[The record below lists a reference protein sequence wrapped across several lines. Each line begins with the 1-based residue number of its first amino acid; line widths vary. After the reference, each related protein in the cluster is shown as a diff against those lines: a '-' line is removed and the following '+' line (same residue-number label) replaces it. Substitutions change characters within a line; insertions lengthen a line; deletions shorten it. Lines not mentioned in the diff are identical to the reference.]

1 MVQRVSTVAFEG
13 IEARAV
19 DVQVQVA
26 PGLPAFAIVGLPDK
40 AVSEARERVRSA
52 LIASGPA
59 RRITVN
65 LAPADLPKEGSHYDL
80 PIALG
85 LIAAIGAI
93 PSDALSGFTVLG
105 ELGLDGSIAPVAGV
119 LPAAIGANSRD
130 EGLICPAACGSEAA
144 WASPDIQIIA
154 AKSLI
159 QIANHFKGTQ
169 VLSRPQPKVH
179 EREETLPDLRDIK
192 GQESAKRALEIAA
205 AGGHH
210 LLMIGSPG
218 AGKSMLA
225 ARLPSILPPLSPS
238 ELLEV
243 SMIAREE
250 TLPDLRDIKGQESAK
265 RALEIAAAGGHHLL
279 MIGSPGAGKSMLAAR
294 LPSILPPLS
303 PSELLEVSMIASVA
317 GEIRD
322 GALTARRPFRS
333 PHHSA
338 SMAALTGGGMRA
350 KPGEIS
356 LAHQGV
362 LFLDELPEF
371 DPRVLD
377 SLRQPLENGE
387 VSVSRANHRVTYPAR
402 FMLVAAMNPCRCGHA
417 YEPGYS
423 CKRGQLDRC
432 TSDYQVR
439 ISGPLMDRIDLRIE
453 VPAVTAADLILP
465 PPSEGSAEVAARV
478 AAARDI
484 QLARYAAAGMPHV
497 RTNAEAPA
505 SLLDTIA
512 QPDAH
517 GTKLLRD
524 AAETMKLTARGY
536 HRVLRV
542 ARTLADLDGAEKIGR
557 LHLAEALSYRAL
569 AEDLRRAA

>member
-13 IEARAV
+13 IDARAV

-26 PGLPAFAIVGLPDK
+26 PGLPAFTIVGLPDK

-52 LIASGPA
+52 MIASGLALPA

-85 LIAAIGAI
+85 LMAAIGAI
-93 PSDALSGFTVLG
+93 PPDALTGFTVLG
-105 ELGLDGSIAPVAGV
+105 ELGLDGSLAPVAGV
-119 LPAAIGANSRD
+119 LPAAIGANARD
-130 EGLICPAACGSEAA
+130 EGLICPAACGAEAA

-154 AKSLI
+154 ATSLI

-169 VLSRPQPKVH
+169 VLARPQPQMR
-179 EREETLPDLRDIK
+179 ERSVSLLDLRDIK

-218 AGKSMLA
+218 SGKSMLA
-225 ARLPSILPPLSPS
+225 ARLPSILPPLSPA

-243 SMIAREE
+243 SM
-250 TLPDLRDIKGQESAK
+250 
-265 RALEIAAAGGHHLL
+265 
-279 MIGSPGAGKSMLAAR
+279 
-294 LPSILPPLS
+294 
-303 PSELLEVSMIASVA
+303 VASVA
-317 GEIRD
+317 GEIEG
-322 GALTARRPFRS
+322 GALTSRRPFRS

-338 SMAALTGGGMRA
+338 SMAALTGGGARA
-350 KPGEIS
+350 RPGEIS

-402 FMLVAAMNPCRCGHA
+402 FMLIAAMNPCRCGHA
-417 YEPGYS
+417 YEPGYA
-423 CKRGQLDRC
+423 CKRNRLDRC
-432 TSDYQVR
+432 TADYQQR

-453 VPAVTAADLILP
+453 VPAVSASDLLLP
-465 PPSEGSAEVAARV
+465 PAAEGSAEVAARV
-478 AAARDI
+478 AAARDR
-484 QLARYAAAGMPHV
+484 QLARYAAIGLPHI

-505 SLLDTIA
+505 AVLDDIA
-512 QPDAH
+512 KPDAQ
-517 GTKLLRD
+517 GMVLLRD
-524 AAETMKLTARGY
+524 AADKMSLTARGY

-542 ARTLADLDGAEKIGR
+542 ARTLADLDGSERIAR
-557 LHLAEALSYRAL
+557 LHLAEALSYRVL
-569 AEDLRRAA
+569 ADDLRRAA